1 MICYVDIE
9 HEKIYQDPEKRPGL
23 LVRGM
28 EVKLRLEEISGQPC
42 LLQRYARVTRQ
53 RLEEWGI
60 RALVISGCGADWSEY
75 SEADLAEMYRII
87 RAADVPILGL
97 CGGHQL
103 IAMAYGAP
111 LGTLRLLDERE
122 EDVYPSVGPGY
133 YKEWDF
139 TPVRVVKADAI
150 FADLGEEPVF
160 VEAHYW
166 EVKKVPPGFELLAST
181 DVCRIQA
188 IKHTDQLVY
197 GTQFHPECYYLSEE
211 EETLRYD
218 GRKLLANFFRLA
230 GVLEGQG

>member
-9 HEKIYQDPEKRPGL
+9 HEKVYQDPEKRPGL
-23 LVRGM
+23 LVRRM
-28 EVKLRLEEISGQPC
+28 EDKLRLEEISGQPC

-75 SEADLAEMYRII
+75 SEAGLAEMYRII
-87 RAADVPILGL
+87 RAADLPILGL

-111 LGTLRLLDERE
+111 LGALRLLEEGE
-122 EDVYPSVGPGY
+122 EDVYPSLGPGY
-133 YKEWDF
+133 YKEWGF
-139 TPVRVVKADAI
+139 TPVRVVKADPI

>member
-9 HEKIYQDPEKRPGL
+9 HEKVYQDPEKRPGL
-23 LVRGM
+23 LVRRM

-75 SEADLAEMYRII
+75 SEAGLAEMYRII
-87 RAADVPILGL
+87 RAADLPILGL

-103 IAMAYGAP
+103 IAMAYGTP
-111 LGTLRLLDERE
+111 LGTLRLLEEGE
-122 EDVYPSVGPGY
+122 EDVYPSLGPGY

-139 TPVRVVKADAI
+139 TPVRVVKEDPI
-150 FADLGEEPVF
+150 FAGLGEEPVF

-188 IKHTDQLVY
+188 MKQTGRLVY
-197 GTQFHPECYYLSEE
+197 GTQFHPEYYYLSEE